1 MSRMRRNWTPEE
13 KAAIVLELLREESTL
28 AEIAKKH
35 DVSQQLISRWK
46 TEFLSNMSAVFDK
59 KNENIEKIQREHEDE
74 KEHLIK
80 KIGELTL
87 DVDWLKKK
95 QVQISQMKKK
105 GR

>member
-28 AEIAKKH
+28 AEIAKKY

-46 TEFLSNMSAVFDK
+46 AEFLSNMSAVFDK

>member
-1 MSRMRRNWTPEE
+1 MRRNWTPEE